1 MTLTLHSWYILFPKR
16 NELLTQYPE
25 LAEELEEEIRKM
37 EEENAATQAELEQM
51 KHQLSSSTHP
61 QAEKE
66 NLAEDDDDS
75 PEQKGLAFVSQT
87 NNTRLDGEDSSI
99 SHSTID
105 NSQEASSDFTISE
118 EDVSDGASHV
128 DETEGEIRD
137 DGVQGEKDD
146 LGSQSSTSATKN
158 DVVTPADT
166 PPLSKEDFT
175 LSHLAIEGLR
185 AFVRHAQD
193 DLRRIIELVLPVM
206 RPLLTAG
213 DVAWRQIK
221 ALFVNVRDA
230 YYESSFRQSSGDTST
245 TTADEGQVDHSP
257 TKPEECDVV
266 S

>member
-105 NSQEASSDFTISE
+105 NSQ
-118 EDVSDGASHV
+118 
-128 DETEGEIRD
+128 
-137 DGVQGEKDD
+137 
-146 LGSQSSTSATKN
+146 
-158 DVVTPADT
+158 
-166 PPLSKEDFT
+166 
-175 LSHLAIEGLR
+175 
-185 AFVRHAQD
+185 
-193 DLRRIIELVLPVM
+193 
-206 RPLLTAG
+206 
-213 DVAWRQIK
+213 
-221 ALFVNVRDA
+221 
-230 YYESSFRQSSGDTST
+230 
-245 TTADEGQVDHSP
+245 
-257 TKPEECDVV
+257 
-266 S
+266 